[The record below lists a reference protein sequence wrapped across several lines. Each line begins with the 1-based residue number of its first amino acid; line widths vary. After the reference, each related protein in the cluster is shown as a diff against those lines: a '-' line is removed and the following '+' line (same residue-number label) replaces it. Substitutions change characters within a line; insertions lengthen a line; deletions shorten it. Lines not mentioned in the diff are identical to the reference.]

1 MYAQLGDTV
10 KARAILDEIA
20 KNWKPDGVSAFW
32 IAIVYAT
39 LHENDPA
46 FEWLERAFQERSGFM
61 VFLKRIERVPRDDC
75 PEMPR
80 FVALVKRVEEA
91 VYSG

>member
-1 MYAQLGDTV
+1 M
-10 KARAILDEIA
+10 RIA

-46 FEWLERAFQERSGFM
+46 FEWLERAFQERAGFM
-61 VFLKRIERVPRDDC
+61 VFLKRIAIRATIAGDRDSS
-75 PEMPR
+75 R
-80 FVALVKRVEEA
+80 W
-91 VYSG
+91 